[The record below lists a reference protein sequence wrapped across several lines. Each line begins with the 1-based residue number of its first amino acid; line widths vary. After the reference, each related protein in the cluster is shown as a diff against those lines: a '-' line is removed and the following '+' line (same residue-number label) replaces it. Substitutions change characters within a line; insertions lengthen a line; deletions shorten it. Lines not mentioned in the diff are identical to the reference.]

1 MCRDL
6 IDRKGPITLGKEKV
20 QRKKRRKERAWRVCG
35 DRKGARG
42 PGLMGGGRAGGGEGG
57 GAARARRS
65 EAL

>member
-1 MCRDL
+1 M
-6 IDRKGPITLGKEKV
+6 DRKGPITLGKEKA
-20 QRKKRRKERAWRVCG
+20 QRKNRRKERAWCVCG
-35 DRKGARG
+35 DRKAARG